1 MLWSCRYFA
10 TNWVTNCVGV
20 GNGLTTERCPSS
32 KKKKYKKNKH
42 KRNKKLGLSHTAN
55 VTFRPRRQLIQ
66 SETIAPAIFVAHFTY
81 FVPHCTPT
89 NVTQSKKHVNLTR
102 EIRKRQKKKHKQ
114 QKSAKIET
122 AKHNF
127 KYPQDNN
134 GRPKKV

>member
-1 MLWSCRYFA
+1 M
-10 TNWVTNCVGV
+10 
-20 GNGLTTERCPSS
+20 
-32 KKKKYKKNKH
+32 KNKH

>member
-1 MLWSCRYFA
+1 M
-10 TNWVTNCVGV
+10 
-20 GNGLTTERCPSS
+20 
-32 KKKKYKKNKH
+32 KNKH

-102 EIRKRQKKKHKQ
+102 EIRKRQKKTQ
-114 QKSAKIET
+114 TTKISQNRNSET
-122 AKHNF
+122 
-127 KYPQDNN
+127 QL
-134 GRPKKV
+134 